1 MFDILK
7 SIMAIILIII
17 SSIHTICSEKKNN
30 FQRKSLVFDFDIL
43 LFIFTCIFLIY
54 TMISISDHNVLS
66 NLQIAVI
73 ITAIPFATYINYN
86 RLINTKKI
94 KHLFSLVYVILFM
107 PWLLYLIFKSKW
119 IALLLFINISLL
131 DQIADNSNID
141 I

>member
-17 SSIHTICSEKKNN
+17 SCIHTIYSERKSNY
-30 FQRKSLVFDFDIL
+30 QRKSLVFDFDIF
-43 LFIFTCIFLIY
+43 LFIFTCIFLIC

-73 ITAIPFATYINYN
+73 ITVIPFATYINYN

-94 KHLFSLVYVILFM
+94 KHLLSLVYVILFM
-107 PWLLYLIFKSKW
+107 PWLLYLIFKSK
-119 IALLLFINISLL
+119 
-131 DQIADNSNID
+131 
-141 I
+141 